1 MPKRWGCGGKSI
13 AVASGQVMAIAI
25 LALFG
30 WGESSAR
37 AQTKKIEDRGRYYR
51 ITADYTYKGAPLR
64 IDFGLACAARITTY
78 RDNDTSFDVFSSPD
92 LYGVRTSD
100 NAAVV
105 ISTYE
110 YCRAFQGHP
119 MPLDF
124 LPITVVY
131 DDPETLAFGIMYASD
146 EAYANPSS
154 VLTLPKVNVARM
166 TRAEYDEIRRTGVR
180 NVVRNPRNDGQLRA
194 KLSEYQPGKKP
205 PIGTTCEGWSRV
217 ELPSEAR
224 AVLRGHWPSDKPRY
238 WRPEIRDVSLSLEK
252 ALDRLQVNGWNVHN
266 YHMASGAAGLLR
278 AGGTGMCGMCR
289 VSRGS
294 RWSTAVSPAKRAICP
309 AATASFRSI

>member
-1 MPKRWGCGGKSI
+1 MMYRWASSGKPI
-13 AVASGQVMAIAI
+13 AVAVGLVVASAI
-25 LALFG
+25 LAIVG
-30 WGESSAR
+30 WGAGGVYVH
-37 AQTKKIEDRGRYYR
+37 TKKVEDRGRYYR

-92 LYGVRTSD
+92 FYGVRTSD

-105 ISTYE
+105 ISTHE
-110 YCRAFQGHP
+110 YCRAFHGHP
-119 MPLDF
+119 MPPDF

-166 TRAEYDEIRRTGVR
+166 TRAEFDDIRRTGVR
-180 NVVRNPRNDGQLRA
+180 NVVRNPRNDGQFGLGA
-194 KLSEYQPGKKP
+194 PIYQPGKKP

-238 WRPEIRDVSLSLEK
+238 WRPENRDVFLSLEK
-252 ALDRLQVNGWNVHN
+252 ALNGLQVNGWEVDN
-266 YHMASGAAGLLR
+266 YAS
-278 AGGTGMCGMCR
+278 
-289 VSRGS
+289 
-294 RWSTAVSPAKRAICP
+294 ST
-309 AATASFRSI
+309 F

>member
-1 MPKRWGCGGKSI
+1 MPKRWGSGGKSI
-13 AVASGQVMAIAI
+13 VVASGQVMAIAI
-25 LALFG
+25 LALVG
-30 WGESSAR
+30 WGASSAH
-37 AQTKKIEDRGRYYR
+37 AQTKKVEDRGRYYR

-119 MPLDF
+119 MPPDF

-154 VLTLPKVNVARM
+154 VLTLPEVNVARM
-166 TRAEYDEIRRTGVR
+166 TRTEYDEIRRTGVR

-194 KLSEYQPGKKP
+194 KRSEYQPGKKP
-205 PIGTTCEGWSRV
+205 PIGTSCHGWRRL
-217 ELPSEAR
+217 ELPAEAR
-224 AVLRGHWPSDKPRY
+224 SILREHWPSDKPKF
-238 WRPEIRDVSLSLEK
+238 WRPEARSVSLALEEIIQGMK
-252 ALDRLQVNGWNVHN
+252 IGGWNFYN
-266 YHMASGAAGLLR
+266 YRMTGQAGLPR
-278 AGGTGMCGMCR
+278 TEGGGD
-289 VSRGS
+289 
-294 RWSTAVSPAKRAICP
+294 STIYLPRHQSSTLLPSP
-309 AATASFRSI
+309 SDEQ